1 MPSNKI
7 QSLYFVLPIPL
18 QNILVSLK
26 GLSLRL
32 RRNRKQY
39 RISRQAISSRDEVWE
54 GEDFKNFQNMQLWY
68 LLEHAYNNVP
78 FYKEFY
84 DKHSVNVAS
93 IKSVEDLG
101 RLPVLEKETIK
112 KKNASFFA
120 KSQKKAKSH
129 TIHTTGTTGTPL
141 AIYTCS
147 KERQLNYAFF
157 DNWLSSLGLNPH
169 KRHIIIGGRI
179 VVDQK
184 QKNPPFWRYS
194 FFQNSLLFSSYH
206 ISEANCAAYI
216 DRINR
221 YQPEYIE
228 SYPSSISLLAM
239 MALKQDLE
247 VFSPKAII
255 TSAETLFDEQREM
268 IERVF
273 QCNVYDQYG
282 AAEMCAF
289 IAQCKNGNYHT
300 RPDYAIIE
308 FIGAGPYKEVICTS
322 LINYTMPLI
331 RYRIGDSVLLS
342 REECSCGLNTQTV
355 KKIVGRMDD
364 FVYTSTGQAIG
375 RLSPVLKGLPIIEA
389 QYVQREIGHLEVHI
403 VKASDYTEDT
413 QRKVISE
420 LRKRVG
426 ENMELQIVYR
436 DQIDRGSGP
445 KLKSVINLSSNKF
458 E

>member
-1 MPSNKI
+1 MSSKKI
-7 QSLYFVLPIPL
+7 QSLYFALPIPL
-18 QNILVSLK
+18 QNLLVSLK

-39 RISRQAISSRDEVWE
+39 RISRQAISSREVWE
-54 GEDFKNFQNMQLWY
+54 GEDFKKFQNMQLRH

-84 DKHSVNVAS
+84 DEASVDIAS
-93 IKSVEDLG
+93 IKSVEDLD
-101 RLPVLEKETIK
+101 RVPVLEKETIK
-112 KKNASFFA
+112 RNNTSFFA
-120 KSQKKAKSH
+120 DNQNKAKSH
-129 TIHTTGTTGTPL
+129 TIYTTGTTGTPL

-147 KERQLNYAFF
+147 KERQKNYAFF

-179 VVDQK
+179 IVSQGQK
-184 QKNPPFWRYS
+184 FPPFWRYS

-206 ISEANCAAYI
+206 ISEATCAAYI
-216 DRINR
+216 DRLNR

-228 SYPSSISLLAM
+228 SYPSSIYLLAM
-239 MALKQDLE
+239 MALKQNLE

-308 FIGAGPYKEVICTS
+308 FLGDGLYKEMVCTS
-322 LINYTMPLI
+322 LINYKMPLI
-331 RYRIGDSVLLS
+331 RYRIGDSVILN
-342 REECSCGLNTQTV
+342 REGCSCGLNTPTT

-364 FVYTSTGQAIG
+364 FVYTNTGQAIG

-413 QRKVISE
+413 ERKVISE
-420 LRKRVG
+420 LKKRVG
-426 ENMELQIVYR
+426 GNMELQIIYR
-436 DQIDRGSGP
+436 DRIDRGSGT
-445 KLKSVINLSSNKF
+445 KLKSVINLALDKF
-458 E
+458 Y